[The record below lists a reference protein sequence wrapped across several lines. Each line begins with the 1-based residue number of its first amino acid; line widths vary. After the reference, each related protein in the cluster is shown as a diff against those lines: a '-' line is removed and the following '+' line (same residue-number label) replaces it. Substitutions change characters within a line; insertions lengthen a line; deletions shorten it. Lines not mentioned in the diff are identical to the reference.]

1 MFVVGSPRSGTTFLG
16 RSLGAQP
23 GFVDLGEVPL
33 LKAAVPGLVELPE
46 DEQAREVRAI
56 LQRVRR
62 LGLVRRLRG
71 VEQGPETSFVL
82 QAALRAFPEATAVHA
97 VRDGRDVVCSLLE
110 RGWLR
115 AGRTGHDDARLGYG
129 AHPRFWVEPE
139 RREEFAAASDAR
151 RAAWGWRR
159 YAAAA
164 RAVPERT
171 VEVRYESLVS
181 APDEQADRLAEA
193 LGVEPAPLRAA
204 LAGAYDTSVGRWR
217 ADLFAEQL
225 ADVEDEAGDLLASL
239 GYS

>member
-1 MFVVGSPRSGTTFLG
+1 MRTREAAWTAAAYGATAVRVARRGNRAGQRRPELRREERLVFVVGSPRSGTTFLG

-110 RGWLR
+110 RG
-115 AGRTGHDDARLGYG
+115 
-129 AHPRFWVEPE
+129 
-139 RREEFAAASDAR
+139 
-151 RAAWGWRR
+151 
-159 YAAAA
+159 
-164 RAVPERT
+164 
-171 VEVRYESLVS
+171 
-181 APDEQADRLAEA
+181 
-193 LGVEPAPLRAA
+193 
-204 LAGAYDTSVGRWR
+204 
-217 ADLFAEQL
+217 
-225 ADVEDEAGDLLASL
+225 
-239 GYS
+239 